1 MALQIQMSFPKYGF
15 SAPTAYLKVSTMQV
29 VETDTNWIATFKL
42 KVYFSAT
49 AKTNGKAPIEETYH
63 TFAYSISSAN
73 QDQYNTVK
81 QAYEYLKS
89 LSQFSSATD
98 V

>member
-1 MALQIQMSFPKYGF
+1 MQLTFPKYGF
-15 SAPTAYLKVSTMQV
+15 TAPSAYLKVSSMNIM
-29 VETDTNWIATFKL
+29 DTPSGWTTSFNL
-42 KVYFSAT
+42 KVYFSAA
-49 AKTNGKAPIEETYH
+49 AKNNGLAPVEETFH
-63 TFAYSISSAN
+63 TYSYSTASAN

-89 LSQFSSATD
+89 LSQFSAATD

>member
-1 MALQIQMSFPKYGF
+1 MQLSFPKYGF
-15 SAPTAYLKVSTMQV
+15 TAPSAYLKVSSMNIA
-29 VETDTNWIATFKL
+29 ETSGGWSATFNL

-49 AKTNGKAPIEETYH
+49 AKNNGLAPIEESFHTYS
-63 TFAYSISSAN
+63 YSTNSAT

-81 QAYEYLKS
+81 QAYLYLKS

>member
-1 MALQIQMSFPKYGF
+1 MALQMQLTFPKYGF
-15 SAPTAYLKVSTMQV
+15 TAPSAYLKVSSMNII
-29 VETDTNWIATFKL
+29 ETPGGWVASFNL
-42 KVYFSAT
+42 KVYFSAA
-49 AKTNGKAPIEETYH
+49 AKNNGLAPIEETFH
-63 TFAYSISSAN
+63 TYSYSITSAN

-81 QAYEYLKS
+81 QAYMYLKS

>member
-1 MALQIQMSFPKYGF
+1 MALQMQLTFPKYGF
-15 SAPTAYLKVSTMQV
+15 TAPSAYLKVSSMNIIEAPGGWTASF
-29 VETDTNWIATFKL
+29 NL
-42 KVYFSAT
+42 KVYFSAA
-49 AKTNGKAPIEETYH
+49 AKNNGLAPVEETFH
-63 TFAYSISSAN
+63 IYSYSTTSAN

-81 QAYEYLKS
+81 QAYMYLKS